1 VDARIDFG
9 RIRGWFPHHGVT
21 NEHLLTAF
29 MLTLLAGL
37 GTALCAVATQSGSDI
52 FETAISKRQR

>member
-9 RIRGWFPHHGVT
+9 RIRGWFPHHGMT

-37 GTALCAVATQSGSDI
+37 GTALCAMATQSGSDI
-52 FETAISKRQR
+52 FETAIGKRRR